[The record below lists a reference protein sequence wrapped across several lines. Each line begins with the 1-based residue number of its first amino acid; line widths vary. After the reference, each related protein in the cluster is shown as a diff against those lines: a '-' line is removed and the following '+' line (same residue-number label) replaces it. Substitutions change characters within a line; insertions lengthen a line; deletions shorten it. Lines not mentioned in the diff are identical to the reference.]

1 MSADQTTLDEKV
13 GVIAQEENVPYE
25 VFRRL
30 IFQESSDS
38 HFDKNGNVKRSPKG
52 AMGYGQLMPATAA
65 ELGVDP
71 TDPMDNLRGAAMYLR
86 QMLDRYN
93 DNVQLALAAYN
104 AGPGNVDRFGGVPPF
119 KETRNYVST
128 ILGIKQDL
136 LTPTMEEIS
145 AKFVENDRGLDGY
158 TVRPQLRPEEPEMV
172 EDPYAAAIAEA
183 IQYQPPEK
191 TTGIGAFEQFM
202 PADRE
207 ALDESEELGPVD
219 LKAIGEEE
227 ASMYNRYNTAPMT
240 FQQARTAERKAM
252 SGGIGPLNYIA
263 RNMYG

>member
-1 MSADQTTLDEKV
+1 
-13 GVIAQEENVPYE
+13 
-25 VFRRL
+25 
-30 IFQESSDS
+30 
-38 HFDKNGNVKRSPKG
+38 
-52 AMGYGQLMPATAA
+52 
-65 ELGVDP
+65 
-71 TDPMDNLRGAAMYLR
+71 
-86 QMLDRYN
+86 
-93 DNVQLALAAYN
+93 
-104 AGPGNVDRFGGVPPF
+104 VDRFGGVPPF

-136 LTPTMEEIS
+136 LTPSMEEIS
-145 AKFVENDRGLDGY
+145 ANFVEHDRGLDGY

-172 EDPYAAAIAEA
+172 QDPYAAAIAEA
-183 IQYQPPEK
+183 IEYQPPER
-191 TTGIGAFEQFM
+191 TTGIGAFEQFL

-207 ALDESEELGPVD
+207 ASNESEELGPVD

-227 ASMYNRYNTAPMT
+227 ANMYNRYNNTPMT

>member
-38 HFDKNGNVKRSPKG
+38 HFDKNGNVKRSSKG

-86 QMLDRYN
+86 QMLDRY
-93 DNVQLALAAYN
+93 DGNVQLALAAYN

-136 LTPTMEEIS
+136 LTPSMEEIS

-172 EDPYAAAIAEA
+172 QDPYAAAIAEA
-183 IQYQPPEK
+183 IEYQPPER

-207 ALDESEELGPVD
+207 ASDESEELGPVD

-227 ASMYNRYNTAPMT
+227 ANMYNRYNTAPMT